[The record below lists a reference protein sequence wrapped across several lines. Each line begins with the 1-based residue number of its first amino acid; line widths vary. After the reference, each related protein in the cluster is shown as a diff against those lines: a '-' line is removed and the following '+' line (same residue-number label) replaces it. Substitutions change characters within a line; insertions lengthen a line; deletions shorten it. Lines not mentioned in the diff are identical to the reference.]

1 MQLSAVIAV
10 SDGDPAI
17 RVTAE
22 EVGAFGET
30 SLLGTGAGD
39 RDGTIGDLQVW
50 AWSARAPV
58 PFSDSSRR
66 TAGVARSRVVDAS
79 IKSGFA
85 RLERRPTTIDAIVE
99 RTAFVIVARAS
110 TTDRTASRG
119 DLAAQKGRYFGTAR
133 GAPHRNREHERT
145 DEPEGWSDRL
155 GALRANKTL
164 HEHHAVGR
172 WITRVLLASSSA
184 RSPTFRHAARQAGAH
199 GILSKDAN
207 GQGMHEHHC
216 RPVCPRSDGPR
227 LQQRRRSRTRYSHAF
242 PRRCT

>member
-1 MQLSAVIAV
+1 VQLSAVIAV

-66 TAGVARSRVVDAS
+66 TSGVARGRVVDAS
-79 IKSGFA
+79 VESGFA
-85 RLERRPTTIDAIVE
+85 RLERRPTTINAIVE
-99 RTAFVIVARAS
+99 SAALVIVARAS

-119 DLAAQKGRYFGTAR
+119 DLSAQKGHGFRTAR
-133 GAPHRNREHERT
+133 GAPHRNRDHDRT
-145 DEPEGWSDRL
+145 DEPEGSSGRL

-172 WITRVLLASSSA
+172 CGTRGVSSIVVSA
-184 RSPTFRHAARQAGAH
+184 FADVSTRGTSSH
-199 GILSKDAN
+199 GPSVNL
-207 GQGMHEHHC
+207 
-216 RPVCPRSDGPR
+216 
-227 LQQRRRSRTRYSHAF
+227 
-242 PRRCT
+242 